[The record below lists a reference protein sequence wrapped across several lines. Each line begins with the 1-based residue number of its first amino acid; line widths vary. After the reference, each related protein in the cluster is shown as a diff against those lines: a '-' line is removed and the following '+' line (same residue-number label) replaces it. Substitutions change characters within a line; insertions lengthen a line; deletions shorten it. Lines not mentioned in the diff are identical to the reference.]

1 MANCKAA
8 DCGKLQVTTTTKPTM
23 SVLAAMSINASIP
36 TFSFCGI
43 TNNEIPQG
51 VLLRFYSRPC
61 DTPLTDTSTNLTH
74 SHSPGLGCSSGP
86 MPSTAPFFWGRRQGA
101 LALKSGQGRTPRL
114 AVSRTKCSPVGEVCF
129 CEAERWVCVAAAV
142 PRNAWVFA
150 VF

>member
-1 MANCKAA
+1 MTVARKHLSAFRSMLFKPTASASLSVSRSTACKSHSKASREMLHTAA
-8 DCGKLQVTTTTKPTM
+8 DCGKLQVPTTTNPTM

-101 LALKSGQGRTPRL
+101 LALK
-114 AVSRTKCSPVGEVCF
+114 
-129 CEAERWVCVAAAV
+129 
-142 PRNAWVFA
+142 
-150 VF
+150 